1 MWEDE
6 RKKTVI
12 RNVIIGILLVAVL
25 YGLLTAFR
33 QVKARIAEED
43 RQLSSIKATQQQE
56 QNDARQEN
64 LAAIQKAYETDMET
78 VAQYMPGIVCWG
90 DSLTSGSAGNSDY
103 PYTLQKYINTYL
115 CDIYDFRYSVPNA
128 EEYTLT
134 LLSRSDFKVSIPV
147 VNMGAGQENTATILG
162 RAGVAP
168 YVVGNDFTIPAKTER
183 VPVSITAPDGGAVTP
198 LTAGTT
204 EMNPVTIA
212 GVEGTMTLETS
223 GRNLSYFFQR
233 LTQGKAVP
241 VSRGTEIITAC
252 SSEYQNYIH
261 IVWLG
266 TYDGYRKA
274 IDLVNDV
281 KLLLQRQTQN
291 TDRFLVLGP
300 CTYNG
305 SWSTNGTAN
314 LEDIDS
320 AMLQA
325 FGSRYINTRK
335 YLIEDGLSDAG
346 LTPTKEDSTDMLRGQ
361 VPHSLRSNAG
371 GADLNGQAYTLIGKL
386 IYERMNRLGY
396 FEEIRSELGI
406 DKATEEILKNNP
418 RYFENILQTG

>member
-43 RQLSSIKATQQQE
+43 KQLSSIKATQQQE

-168 YVVGNDFTIPAKTER
+168 YVVENDFTIPAKAKR

-198 LTAGTT
+198 LTAGTM

-233 LTQGKAVP
+233 LTQGKAVS

-274 IDLVNDV
+274 SDLVNDV

-305 SWSTNGTAN
+305 SWSTNGTAH

>member
-6 RKKTVI
+6 RKKTIV
-12 RNVIIGILLVAVL
+12 RNVIIGILLVVLVCGFAV
-25 YGLLTAFR
+25 AFL
-33 QVKARIAEED
+33 QVRKQIAEED
-43 RQLSSIKATQQQE
+43 RKLSDIKASQQQE

-64 LAAIQKAYETDMET
+64 LAAIQKAYENDMDT

-90 DSLTSGSAGNSDY
+90 DSLTSGSAGNAAY

-128 EEYTLT
+128 EEYTLS

-147 VNMGAGQENTATILG
+147 VNMGAGQENTATVLG

-168 YVVGNDFTIPAKTER
+168 YVVGADFTIPAGMER
-183 VPVSITAPDGGAVTP
+183 VPISITAPDGGVVTP
-198 LTAGTT
+198 LTAGTA

-212 GVEGTMTLETS
+212 GVEGTLTLETN
-223 GRNLSYFFQR
+223 GKVYSYFFER
-233 LTQGKAVP
+233 LTQGAAVS
-241 VSRGTEIITAC
+241 VTAGTEITTAC
-252 SSEYQNYIH
+252 ASEYQNYIH

-266 TYDGYRKA
+266 TYDGYRKTS
-274 IDLVNDV
+274 DLVNDV

-291 TDRFLVLGP
+291 TDRFLVLGM

-314 LEDIDS
+314 LEDIDA

-325 FGSRYINTRK
+325 FGNRYINVRK

-346 LTPTKEDSTDMLRGQ
+346 LTPTKEDSTDMLRGL
-361 VPHSLRSNAG
+361 VPHSFRSNARS
-371 GADLNGQAYTLIGKL
+371 ADLNGQAYTLIGKL

-406 DKATEEILKNNP
+406 DKATEEILKSNP
-418 RYFENILQTG
+418 GYFESMLQTG